1 MKETPEGETESP
13 GEEEERRMS
22 CPMSVRSQLG
32 SRIAW
37 CIGPPLGQQR
47 WVYKAQIISHLFRTS
62 NISCS
67 VNFSPASLLP
77 DTKPTQPLPENK
89 GVVVINLPQDRCGNK
104 RRWLCGVQWMQMGC
118 LAVNYHEGKVHSRFF
133 PGPLLLVSSL
143 WTL

>member
-1 MKETPEGETESP
+1 MKETPEGKTESP
-13 GEEEERRMS
+13 GEEEERRMPG
-22 CPMSVRSQLG
+22 PMSVRSQG
-32 SRIAW
+32 ESHIAW
-37 CIGPPLGQQR
+37 GIGPPLGQQK
-47 WVYKAQIISHLFRTS
+47 WVYKGQIISHLFRTS

-77 DTKPTQPLPENK
+77 DTDPTEPLPENK
-89 GVVVINLPQDRCGNK
+89 GVVVIKLPQDRCGNK